1 MKIYL
6 ISDNIDT
13 QTGFRLAGTDG
24 CVVHEAS
31 ALRAAVDGAM
41 TDGEPG
47 ILIFTQKAADLDR
60 EYVNMLKLSK
70 HLPLIIEIPDR
81 HGSYDVAGTINKLV
95 RESVGLKL

>member
-13 QTGFRLAGTDG
+13 QTGFRLAGADG

-31 ALRAAVDGAM
+31 ALREAVSKA
-41 TDGEPG
+41 TDAEDTG
-47 ILIFTQKAADLDR
+47 ILIFTKKAADLDR

-81 HGSYDVAGTINKLV
+81 HGSNDVADTINKLV